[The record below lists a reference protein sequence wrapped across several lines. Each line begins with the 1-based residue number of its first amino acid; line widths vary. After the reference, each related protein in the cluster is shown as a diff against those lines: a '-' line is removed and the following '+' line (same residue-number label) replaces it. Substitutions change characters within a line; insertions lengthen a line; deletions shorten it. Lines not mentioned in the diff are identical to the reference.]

1 MATERELLECGWLV
15 LEGLVYNIE
24 LILSTLLAL
33 GGESDDLVG
42 FVTGHVAIGVQE
54 LNHSAKDHAK
64 GQEVSP
70 GWDVVELGLFLQQPG

>member
-24 LILSTLLAL
+24 LILSTLPAL

-42 FVTGHVAIGVQE
+42 FVTGHIAIGVQE
-54 LNHSAKDHAK
+54 LNHTAK
-64 GQEVSP
+64 GHA
-70 GWDVVELGLFLQQPG
+70 